1 MRIGVLQTQVPFVS
15 GGAERHSAN
24 LCAALRR
31 HGHEVAEITLPFKWY
46 PQGALIDSIL
56 AARLT
61 DVSEI
66 EAVPTDLTI
75 GLRFPAYLAQHPDK
89 VFWIIHQYRQA
100 YDQWTAGVSD
110 LLDQPDGEAIRHLVM
125 AEDRD
130 AFARSRHPIY
140 ANSRTVAQ
148 RLKTYLGQEAV
159 ALYHPPPNAELF
171 TQGAFGDYLFAPG
184 RLNRSKRPEL
194 LLQALALTRPP
205 LQLVIAGVPENP
217 AYLQDLKTLAGKLG
231 IAERVTWL
239 GGIDDATMRARYA
252 NARAVVFV
260 PRDEDYGYITLEAM
274 LAGKPVITTED
285 AGGPLEFISDGTE
298 GLVCA
303 PDPRALA
310 DRFETMMQGKAQAE
324 RMGAAS
330 LARYRALDI
339 GWDQVVETLTQG
351 QSRPGDAARPAL
363 IEGAVQ
369 TATAVGV
376 AGDGQ
381 AIGQDPQ
388 KRAVERLRAAIAPR
402 RDRPENG
409 PENGPEGLPFQSI
422 SEVLAAY
429 DFETLPRAPDA
440 GPHEIDTGLSDY
452 LSTHWQRFQTTLDL
466 VVERAPKDIL
476 DVGVF
481 PPFVFEAMMI
491 NMLPDASLHGV
502 WEGPAPYA
510 QQIRSHD
517 GTRPEFGISL
527 RPANIERDT
536 MPYDDASFD
545 FVLGMEILEHLAL
558 DPYFFLSQVN
568 RVLRPGGHILL
579 TTPNIGS
586 HRGVWKIL
594 NGISPYSFGIF
605 VPTGGVYGRHNRE
618 YTPREVETLA
628 RAAGFETEVLRTAD
642 VYDDGIDPATAE
654 LLVARDDDLSLR
666 GETIFY
672 LGRKTSAPSGPPEG
686 FYHGAPEKMAGRLSV
701 VAHEEDTGLVRIRA
715 ENRSPAW
722 WSADGDG
729 ATMIAAAW
737 LDGEGV
743 LRHTGVLLP
752 LGDAIAPSGQRQITL
767 RVDPG
772 AAAGARDAGTLQLD
786 LVQSGIGSLTTTGRA
801 NTVLLPCSEAAFLKL
816 VRQGA

>member
-46 PQGALIDSIL
+46 PQEALVDSIL

-75 GLRFPAYLAQHPDK
+75 GLRFPAYLAQHPNK

-130 AFARSRHPIY
+130 AFARSPQPIY

-148 RLKTYLGQEAV
+148 RLTTYLGQPAV

-171 TQGAFGDYLFAPG
+171 TQGPFGDYLFAPG
-184 RLNRSKRPEL
+184 RLNRAKRPEL
-194 LLQALALTRPP
+194 LLQALARTAPP

-217 AYLQDLKTLAGKLG
+217 AYLQELQALAEKLG
-231 IAERVTWL
+231 VAGRVTWL
-239 GGIDDATMRARYA
+239 GGIDDQTMRARYA

-285 AGGPLEFISDGTE
+285 AGGPLEFVTDGVE

-303 PDPRALA
+303 PDPQALA
-310 DRFETMMQGKAQAE
+310 EHFETVMQARSLAE
-324 RMGAAS
+324 RMGAAG
-330 LARYRALDI
+330 LVRYRSLDI
-339 GWDQVVETLTQG
+339 GWDRVVQTLTQQ
-351 QSRPGDAARPAL
+351 QSRPVDAARPAM
-363 IEGAVQ
+363 IGDEPRAS
-369 TATAVGV
+369 APSDGV
-376 AGDGQ
+376 DNHA
-381 AIGQDPQ
+381 AIGEDPQ
-388 KRAVERLRAAIAPR
+388 KRAVEQLRTAVAPR
-402 RDRPENG
+402 RNR
-409 PENGPEGLPFQSI
+409 PEGLPFRSI

-429 DFETLPRAPDA
+429 DFETLPRDPEA
-440 GPHEIDTGLSDY
+440 GPPEIDTGLSDY
-452 LSTHWQRFQTTLDL
+452 LSTHWQRFLTTLDL

-481 PPFVFEAMMI
+481 PPLVFEAMMI

-502 WEGPAPYA
+502 WEGPTPYA

-517 GTRPEFGISL
+517 GICPDFAISL

-568 RVLRPGGHILL
+568 RVLRPGGHVLL

-586 HRGVWKIL
+586 HRGIWKIL
-594 NGISPYSFGIF
+594 NGIAPYSFGIF

-628 RAAGFETEVLRTAD
+628 LAAGFETDLLGTAD
-642 VYDDGIDPATAE
+642 VYDDGIDPGTAE
-654 LLVARDDDLSLR
+654 LLVARGDDLSLR

-672 LGRKTSAPSGPPEG
+672 VGRKTSPPVGPPEG
-686 FYHGAPEKMAGRLSV
+686 FYHGEPEKMAGHLSIV
-701 VAHEEDTGLVRIRA
+701 EHEEKTGIVRLRA

-722 WSADGDG
+722 WSAEGDR
-729 ATMIAAAW
+729 ATKIAAAW
-737 LDGEGV
+737 IDGAGV

-752 LGDAIAPSGQRQITL
+752 LGDAIAPSGHRQITL
-767 RVDPG
+767 RLDPATATDG
-772 AAAGARDAGTLQLD
+772 RSGTGTLRLD
-786 LVQSGIGSLTTTGRA
+786 LVQSGIGSLTATGRA